1 VAAATMEQIDKAH
14 QWRVPVS
21 AAAHGHVAVVTR
33 GNGSRGWP
41 RGYWGT
47 HGADGGRNESLSVS
61 FVGKHPEQVDFYV
74 YRVLPPYAPTTLS
87 V

>member
-1 VAAATMEQIDKAH
+1 
-14 QWRVPVS
+14 
-21 AAAHGHVAVVTR
+21 
-33 GNGSRGWP
+33 
-41 RGYWGT
+41 
-47 HGADGGRNESLSVS
+47 ESLSVS